1 MFKFRS
7 TAETKLRSCRKLLS
21 RERKNRPRTPS
32 FFFAIFF
39 HVLLLDHHLLLS
51 IYKCKNQTPK
61 GKRYS
66 TKPQADLEK
75 SKGKK
80 EMFSTPD

>member
-1 MFKFRS
+1 MQ
-7 TAETKLRSCRKLLS
+7 EVVEQRK
-21 RERKNRPRTPS
+21 EEPPKNTI